1 MAGNTI
7 GTLFKLTTFGESHG
21 TSIGGIIDG
30 CPPSISL
37 DLEAIQKDLDR
48 RKPGQSAIVTQRK
61 ESDTVKFLSGI
72 FEGKTTGTPIGF
84 VIENEN
90 QKSKDYSHIKDSFR
104 PSHADYVYQQ
114 KYGIRDYRGGGRSSA
129 RETACRVVAGAVAK
143 QVISSIKIYA
153 FTSSVGDLFID
164 KPYQDLD
171 FSKIDANDVRCPD
184 STTAE
189 KMIEKNIRT
198 NNEFYI
204 APVYNEMIRDGEKIL
219 HYPIAEMR
227 GLGTPEDLSRFLE
240 NINKNKPSV
249 ILIAGVNGVGKT
261 TTIGKLGKI
270 LGQNNK
276 KIVLGAADTFRAAA
290 VSQLEVW
297 AKRINADIIKSEE
310 GADPASVAYKAL
322 DHAKK
327 NNFDYLLIDTAG
339 RLQNKKNLMDEFK
352 KITKVLK
359 KIDSNAPHETF
370 LILDAT
376 TGQSAISQVEEF
388 KKISPITGIIMTKL
402 DGTAKGGIL
411 LAIGKKFKLPII
423 ALGMGEKE
431 DDLQTFNSEY
441 FSNALMQF

>member
-1 MAGNTI
+1 MSI
-7 GTLFKLTTFGESHG
+7 FDKFKLGLSKSSKNLSSG
-21 TSIGGIIDG
+21 
-30 CPPSISL
+30 L
-37 DLEAIQKDLDR
+37 NDL
-48 RKPGQSAIVTQRK
+48 
-61 ESDTVKFLSGI
+61 I
-72 FEGKTTGTPIGF
+72 FK
-84 VIENEN
+84 
-90 QKSKDYSHIKDSFR
+90 K
-104 PSHADYVYQQ
+104 
-114 KYGIRDYRGGGRSSA
+114 
-129 RETACRVVAGAVAK
+129 
-143 QVISSIKIYA
+143 
-153 FTSSVGDLFID
+153 
-164 KPYQDLD
+164 
-171 FSKIDANDVRCPD
+171 KIDENMLNELEDFLIQSDVGVESAKELREKFANTKVNLKTVGKDEIFKIFSNYVSEILKPL
-184 STTAE
+184 
-189 KMIEKNIRT
+189 EKN
-198 NNEFYI
+198 
-204 APVYNEMIRDGEKIL
+204 
-219 HYPIAEMR
+219 
-227 GLGTPEDLSRFLE
+227 LE

-290 VSQLEVW
+290 VSQLEIW
-297 AKRINADIIKSEE
+297 AKRINADIIKSDE

>member
-1 MAGNTI
+1 MGI
-7 GTLFKLTTFGESHG
+7 FDKFKLGLNKS
-21 TSIGGIIDG
+21 SK
-30 CPPSISL
+30 SL
-37 DLEAIQKDLDR
+37 SSGLNDL
-48 RKPGQSAIVTQRK
+48 
-61 ESDTVKFLSGI
+61 I
-72 FEGKTTGTPIGF
+72 FT
-84 VIENEN
+84 
-90 QKSKDYSHIKDSFR
+90 R
-104 PSHADYVYQQ
+104 
-114 KYGIRDYRGGGRSSA
+114 
-129 RETACRVVAGAVAK
+129 
-143 QVISSIKIYA
+143 
-153 FTSSVGDLFID
+153 
-164 KPYQDLD
+164 
-171 FSKIDANDVRCPD
+171 KIDESMLNELEDFLIQSDVGVKSAKELREKFANTKVNPRTSGKDEIYKIFSSYISEILKPL
-184 STTAE
+184 
-189 KMIEKNIRT
+189 EKN
-198 NNEFYI
+198 
-204 APVYNEMIRDGEKIL
+204 
-219 HYPIAEMR
+219 
-227 GLGTPEDLSRFLE
+227 LE

-249 ILIAGVNGVGKT
+249 ILVAGVNGVGKT

-297 AKRINADIIKSEE
+297 AKRINADIIKSDE

-322 DHAKK
+322 NHAKK

-359 KIDSNAPHETF
+359 KIDSKAPHETF

-411 LAIGKKFKLPII
+411 LAIGNKFKLPII

>member
-1 MAGNTI
+1 MSI
-7 GTLFKLTTFGESHG
+7 FDKFKLGLSKSSQNLSSG
-21 TSIGGIIDG
+21 
-30 CPPSISL
+30 L
-37 DLEAIQKDLDR
+37 NDL
-48 RKPGQSAIVTQRK
+48 
-61 ESDTVKFLSGI
+61 I
-72 FEGKTTGTPIGF
+72 FK
-84 VIENEN
+84 
-90 QKSKDYSHIKDSFR
+90 K
-104 PSHADYVYQQ
+104 
-114 KYGIRDYRGGGRSSA
+114 
-129 RETACRVVAGAVAK
+129 
-143 QVISSIKIYA
+143 
-153 FTSSVGDLFID
+153 
-164 KPYQDLD
+164 
-171 FSKIDANDVRCPD
+171 KIDENMLNELEDFLIQSDVGVESAKELREKFANTKVNS
-184 STTAE
+184 STNGKDE
-189 KMIEKNIRT
+189 IFKIFSNYVSEILKPLEKN
-198 NNEFYI
+198 
-204 APVYNEMIRDGEKIL
+204 
-219 HYPIAEMR
+219 
-227 GLGTPEDLSRFLE
+227 LE

-270 LGQNNK
+270 LRQNNK

-297 AKRINADIIKSEE
+297 AKRINADIIKSVE

-359 KIDSNAPHETF
+359 KIDTNAPHETF

-411 LAIGKKFKLPII
+411 LAIGRKFKLPIV

-431 DDLQTFNSEY
+431 DDLQKFNSEY
-441 FSNALMQF
+441 FSNALMHS